1 MRIRLLQDSTAGE
14 SADLATIRQLLQLV
28 LLAGM
33 GGLVVE
39 LVLLEHFE
47 KPQQWIPFIALG
59 SSMLALAAGLLR
71 PGPRTLRA
79 LRIVMAALLFVAL
92 LGIYFHFT
100 GNREF
105 ELEMEPELAGRA
117 LLWKALTG
125 ATPAL
130 APGTLALF
138 GLVGLISTYRHPA
151 LRRGGHDAA

>member
-1 MRIRLLQDSTAGE
+1 MRIRLQYPTGGE
-14 SADLATIRQLLQLV
+14 SPELATIRQFLQLV

-39 LVLLEHFE
+39 LLLLEHFE
-47 KPQQWIPFIALG
+47 ERQQFIPFIALG
-59 SSMLALAAGLLR
+59 TSMLALAAALLR
-71 PGPRTLRA
+71 PGQRTLRV

-105 ELEMEPELAGRA
+105 ELEMEPELAGRT
-117 LLWKALTG
+117 LIWKALTG

-130 APGTLALF
+130 APGTLALL